1 MSTNAIIGEH
11 LHTRQDKI
19 PTFAYIGGRKFT
31 EKLIKALGLEQFNE
45 LKETM
50 GIGKGTYS
58 AWHTRGMV
66 PYEVAI
72 RVHLATGVSL
82 RWLLL
87 EEGEP
92 FPTKSDADVRDDSD
106 TYQYLDKYRQA
117 KNLFDVDTFELK
129 NGGINRTGTLAID
142 NSVLVENGVTN
153 LMAIKETGVTYF
165 IDKEVQTATN
175 GLYLINMDGVFS
187 LNKLQRLPGNKLA
200 IDFNGSSIEVNES
213 DIKIAG
219 KVVFELSKK

>member
-1 MSTNAIIGEH
+1 MSSRTRIGDH
-11 LHTRQDKI
+11 LNECQALIHA
-19 PTFAYIGGRKFT
+19 PEYIGGRAFT
-31 EKLIKALGLEQFNE
+31 EKLVKALGLKQFSQLQE
-45 LKETM
+45 VM

-58 AWHTRGMV
+58 TWHTRDIV

-72 RVHLATGVSL
+72 RAHLATGVSL
-82 RWLLL
+82 KWLLL

-92 FPTKSDADVRDDSD
+92 FPTKAEANVRDGQGS
-106 TYQYLDKYRQA
+106 YQYLDKYRES
-117 KNLFDVDTFELK
+117 KKLFDVDTFILK
-129 NGGINRTGTLAID
+129 NGHIDRVGTLAID
-142 NSVLVENGVTN
+142 NDILIENGVTN
-153 LMAIKETGVTYF
+153 LMAIKEIGVTYF

-213 DIKIAG
+213 DIKVTG
-219 KVVFELSKK
+219 KVVFELNKK